1 MIELI
6 PVHRRRGHFHLP
18 DSNTD
23 SNLKKFKSVHV
34 DEERQAIIQHLSL
47 AR

>member
-6 PVHRRRGHFHLP
+6 PVHGKRRHFLP

-23 SNLKKFKSVHV
+23 SNLSNFKSVHV
-34 DEERQAIIQHLSL
+34 DEERQAIIRHFSL

>member
-6 PVHRRRGHFHLP
+6 PVHRKCGHFLP

-23 SNLKKFKSVHV
+23 SDLNNFKSVHV
-34 DEERQAIIQHLSL
+34 DEERQAIIWHFSL
-47 AR
+47 AC